1 MLSSRL
7 ARLAFVLVA
16 LALAMAAAACDD
28 DDNGG
33 DPTPTV
39 SAPATAANT
48 TVAATQTPQPELPT
62 ASPSAPPAARVELF
76 ASPLQLVC
84 DGGTGSIVT
93 ARVYDANGL
102 AVEDGTPVRFG
113 VVTLGTA
120 NPINT
125 ATRDG
130 VAESTIVALGSG
142 QGVNVTVTSGEAEA
156 SIRID
161 CL

>member
-1 MLSSRL
+1 
-7 ARLAFVLVA
+7 VEI
-16 LALAMAAAACDD
+16 
-28 DDNGG
+28 
-33 DPTPTV
+33 PTT
-39 SAPATAANT
+39 
-48 TVAATQTPQPELPT
+48 
-62 ASPSAPPAARVELF
+62 SPSAPPAARVELF

-102 AVEDGTPVRFG
+102 AVVDGTPVRFG

-125 ATRDG
+125 ATRGG

>member
-7 ARLAFVLVA
+7 ARLALVSGV
-16 LALAMAAAACDD
+16 LALAVGVGACDD
-28 DDNGG
+28 DDNSTEE
-33 DPTPTV
+33 TPTV
-39 SAPATAANT
+39 SAPTTAPSTA
-48 TVAATQTPQPELPT
+48 VAATQAPQPELPT

-76 ASPLQLVC
+76 ASPMQLVC

-93 ARVYDANGL
+93 ARVYDADGL

-125 ATRDG
+125 ATRGG

-142 QGVNVTVTSGEAEA
+142 QGVNVTVTAGEAEA

>member
-7 ARLAFVLVA
+7 ARLTLIVGA
-16 LALAMAAAACDD
+16 LALAIAVAACDD
-28 DDNGG
+28 DNGS
-33 DPTPTV
+33 DPTPAV
-39 SAPATAANT
+39 SAPTTVANT
-48 TVAATQTPQPELPT
+48 AVAATQTPQPGLPT

-93 ARVYDANGL
+93 ARIYDANGL

-125 ATRDG
+125 ATRGG

-142 QGVNVTVTSGEAEA
+142 QGINVTVTSGEAEA